1 MTTPEPTRPERRSY
15 PEPTI
20 RRLREREAG
29 PATAMLVRAFVESP
43 LIGVVAPDPARRDE
57 ASRWMLG
64 SNLRYGLLYGEVWAA
79 LSPRRAVQGA
89 AIWWAPAY
97 VEPDDDRSERSG
109 LADGLLVVGPAAW
122 GRLAELS
129 ANMGELHHR
138 AVHEPHWYLALV
150 GVDPAAQRQG
160 IAGKLLQPMLDR
172 LDEARMPAYLET
184 GQPRNVAYY
193 PRFGFEVAGEFTH
206 LSTGLTFWGMRRDP
220 R

>member
-1 MTTPEPTRPERRSY
+1 MTAPDRPM

-20 RRLREREAG
+20 RRLHQRELG
-29 PATAMLVRAFVESP
+29 PATGMLVRAFVESP
-43 LIGVVAPDPARRDE
+43 LTGVVAPDPASRDA
-57 ASRWMLG
+57 ASRWMFG

-79 LSPRRAVQGA
+79 LSPRRVVQGA
-89 AIWWAPAY
+89 AIWWAPEC
-97 VEPDDDRSERSG
+97 VDPDDVRSERSG

-129 ANMGELHHR
+129 THMAELHHR
-138 AVHEPHWYLALV
+138 AVPEPHWYLAV
-150 GVDPAAQRQG
+150 IGVEPSAQGQG

-172 LDEARMPAYLET
+172 LDAAKMPAYLET

-193 PRFGFEVAGEFTH
+193 PRFGFEVAGQFT
-206 LSTGLTFWGMRRDP
+206 LPGSGTTFWGMRRDP